1 MEFLIKRI
9 NKNHYQIMMVIRS
22 REFLVSDHTNF
33 KDAQHEIVQL
43 LGDDN
48 VTIEGNHF
56 YEKQTQGVNLW

>member
-1 MEFLIKRI
+1 
-9 NKNHYQIMMVIRS
+9 MMVIRS